1 LDNYMGY
8 APCNIIFWSTNFHRK
23 NQVIWDAVIS
33 RPYYKCN
40 RITF

>member
-8 APCNIIFWSTNFHRK
+8 VPSNIIFWSTNFHRK
-23 NQVIWDAVIS
+23 KSGHLGCCDSW
-33 RPYYKCN
+33 PYYKCN